1 MDLIFH
7 LLKQIKNFT
16 KYPLQYS
23 NLIIEDFKKDYF
35 FNKKKEFNKII
46 VIGVPK
52 SGTTLIEWILSE
64 IGYVNQTIS
73 PLRIFYEKNLNHE
86 HDLSYKMLKYVPDN
100 KFSFLKRH
108 SDATTSNIKLI
119 QDFNFKIILSTRNLK
134 DMMISRYLHLISDNR
149 LPQHA
154 QLINLSYLDGFKL
167 SLKQN
172 HIKDEIP
179 VKIFNEW
186 FINWEKKIK
195 EKNIECLILN
205 YDEFKV
211 DKKKYISKIL
221 KYLNIQNFNPEQII
235 AKHLD
240 HLNKLKTKNLKDNLT
255 KNLHAQTY
263 NHNFEDV
270 KNLLNKKFTDEE
282 LKRVVENY
290 N

>member
-7 LLKQIKNFT
+7 LLKQIKNFI

-23 NLIIEDFKKDYF
+23 NLLMEDLKKDYF
-35 FNKKKEFNKII
+35 SNNKKEFNKII
-46 VIGVPK
+46 IVGAPK
-52 SGTTLIEWILSE
+52 SGTTLLEWILSE
-64 IGYVNQTIS
+64 IGYINQTIS

-86 HDLSYKMLKYVPDN
+86 HDLSYKMLKYIPDN

-108 SDATTSNIKLI
+108 SDATNANIKLI

-149 LPQHA
+149 LPQYA
-154 QLINLSYLDGFKL
+154 QLKNLSYIDGFKL

-172 HIKDEIP
+172 HKKNEVPIKR
-179 VKIFNEW
+179 FSEW

-205 YDEFKV
+205 YDEFTV

-221 KYLNIQNFNPEQII
+221 EYLNIKDFNPDQII
-235 AKHLD
+235 EKHLV
-240 HLNKLKTKNLKDNLT
+240 HLKRLKTKNLKDNLT

-263 NHNFEDV
+263 NHDFKDV
-270 KNLLNKKFTDEE
+270 KSLLKKNFTNED
-282 LKRVVENY
+282 LKSVLENY

>member
-7 LLKQIKNFT
+7 LLKQIKNFI
-16 KYPLQYS
+16 KYPLQFF
-23 NLIIEDFKKDYF
+23 NLFIEDFKMNYF
-35 FNKKKEFNKII
+35 FNNKKKFNKII
-46 VIGVPK
+46 VVGVPK

-73 PLRIFYEKNLNHE
+73 PLRIFNEKNLNHE
-86 HDLSYKMLKYVPDN
+86 HDLSYKMLKYIPDN

-108 SDATTSNIKLI
+108 SDATNANIELI
-119 QDFNFKIILSTRNLK
+119 QDFNFKIILSIRNLK
-134 DMMISRYLHLISDNR
+134 DVMISRYLHLISDNR

-154 QLINLSYLDGFKL
+154 QLKNLSYIDGFKL
-167 SLKQN
+167 SLRQN
-172 HIKDEIP
+172 HKKNEIP
-179 VKIFNEW
+179 IKIFSEW
-186 FINWEKKIK
+186 FINWEKKL

-205 YDEFKV
+205 YDEFTV

-221 KYLNIQNFNPEQII
+221 KYLNIQYINPDQII
-235 AKHLD
+235 DKHLD
-240 HLNKLKTKNLKDNLT
+240 HLKKLKTKNLKDNLT

-270 KNLLNKKFTDEE
+270 KSLLNKNFTDED
-282 LKRVVENY
+282 LKSVLENY